1 MYFINWERKITRTK
15 LGKNIVVVKRNKTF
29 TSLRQFILIFCFTL
43 MSICSGNPANPP
55 EIGKRILENESCE
68 SRNKLKI
75 IGINCPKLFSIT
87 DEEIIEEY
95 IDGGNLYS
103 FFTIEKSND
112 LALQVGK
119 ITGKLHQK
127 GLVFVDNKCQNFLV
141 TKERKLIRIDLG
153 FIQKSNSV
161 FAQSMDIGSFLA
173 SILDLEPQKY
183 RLLEKEFMIG
193 YRRITNKKIPY
204 LSIILRNILA
214 LGFGY
219 SHKNMLKNMLNKHY
233 A

>member
-15 LGKNIVVVKRNKTF
+15 LGNNIVVIKKNKSF

-43 MSICSGNPANPP
+43 MSICSGNPTNPP
-55 EIGKRILENESCE
+55 QIGKRILENESSE
-68 SRNKLKI
+68 SRNKLKL

-87 DEEIIEEY
+87 EKEIIEEY
-95 IDGGNLYS
+95 IDSGNLYS
-103 FFTIEKSND
+103 FFSTGKSND

-119 ITGKLHQK
+119 ITGKLHQN

-141 TKERKLIRIDLG
+141 TNERELIRIDLG
-153 FIQKSNSV
+153 FIQKNDSV

-173 SILDLEPQKY
+173 SILDLEPQTY
-183 RLLEKEFMIG
+183 RLLEKEFLIG
-193 YRRITNKKIPY
+193 YRIMTNKKIPY

-219 SHKNMLKNMLNKHY
+219 SHKNMLKNMLNKNY
-233 A
+233 L

>member
-1 MYFINWERKITRTK
+1 
-15 LGKNIVVVKRNKTF
+15 
-29 TSLRQFILIFCFTL
+29 

-103 FFTIEKSND
+103 FFTLEKSND
-112 LALQVGK
+112 LALQVGE
-119 ITGKLHQK
+119 ITGKLHK
-127 GLVFVDNKCQNFLV
+127 KDLVFIDNKCQNFLV

-219 SHKNMLKNMLNKHY
+219 SHKNMLKNMLNKHS

>member
-1 MYFINWERKITRTK
+1 
-15 LGKNIVVVKRNKTF
+15 
-29 TSLRQFILIFCFTL
+29 
-43 MSICSGNPANPP
+43 
-55 EIGKRILENESCE
+55 
-68 SRNKLKI
+68 LKI
-75 IGINCPKLFSIT
+75 IGINCPKLFFTT

-103 FFTIEKSND
+103 FFTSEKSND
-112 LALQVGK
+112 LALQVGE
-119 ITGKLHQK
+119 ITGKLHK
-127 GLVFVDNKCQNFLV
+127 KNLVFIDNKCQNFLV

-153 FIQKSNSV
+153 FIQKSNLV